1 MGSST
6 GMLRE
11 GSPFIRSQP
20 LDLDQE
26 LTSVNVGGEVL
37 TQECD
42 TRLME
47 HGQLCQRSGEAC
59 QTQAPGKPPENLQRT
74 SQEASGFTEFSY
86 NITREKDGNF
96 TIN

>member
-6 GMLRE
+6 GILR
-11 GSPFIRSQP
+11 GSPVIRSQP
-20 LDLDQE
+20 PDLDQE
-26 LTSVNVGGEVL
+26 PTSVNAEGEVL

-47 HGQLCQRSGEAC
+47 HEWGGLQDSSSWVSVLG
-59 QTQAPGKPPENLQRT
+59 NLQRT